1 MAEGAVTRAKD
12 HAKQISKLHDKY
24 QEHTTTIADLQKYTA
39 DKLSTLTTAISSH
52 STILQ
57 DVVAKLSTLTL
68 PTTTAPPP
76 PLLPLP
82 QPSSKLSSPFAA
94 GSSSNTFPPPGDP
107 SVFPPPRLPKL
118 EIPLFSGD
126 NVQGWVFQM
135 ERFFTYHRTPPDQKM
150 TIAAFYMTG
159 IALQWFQW
167 MHSTSQL
174 SSWEVFTHQLD
185 LRFGPSKFINH
196 EAQLYKLKQT
206 STVEAYLAD
215 FENVSTRV
223 TGLSHANMLNCFIS
237 GLHDDIQREL
247 SILKPYTLHEAMGL
261 AKLLEDKCNTAKP
274 FFKKST
280 AFPTPSAST
289 KPATPLPLKRLTPAE
304 MATRRAQGLCF
315 NCDDKF
321 VPGHRCRP
329 PQFLCLMTEN
339 DGVPNE
345 VQLAATEV
353 TIQGEQPELMIDH
366 PQISFH
372 AFTGQLIRST
382 LKLAGSINGQSV
394 VVLIDGGST
403 NNFIQ
408 SRLTKHLGLTVQ
420 TSPHLKVTIGNGDS
434 LGCAGACSRV
444 PLVLGEAY
452 FAVDLLLLPIYG
464 ADLVLGVQW
473 LSELGPIL
481 FDYKKLW
488 MEFDYKGVKTKLHG
502 LTQPSIA
509 QMTLNPLS
517 RSLQTDSIAHF
528 YLLSVDHVPTS
539 TEPKIGV
546 QAPPHFRQQLQS
558 LLNQFR

>member
-12 HAKQISKLHDKY
+12 HAEQISKLHDKY

-107 SVFPPPRLPKL
+107 SVFPPPRLLKL

-215 FENVSTRV
+215 FENVSTHV

-237 GLHDDIQREL
+237 GLRDDIQREL

-280 AFPTPSAST
+280 ALPTPSAPT

-304 MATRRAQGLCF
+304 MATR
-315 NCDDKF
+315 
-321 VPGHRCRP
+321 
-329 PQFLCLMTEN
+329 
-339 DGVPNE
+339 
-345 VQLAATEV
+345 
-353 TIQGEQPELMIDH
+353 
-366 PQISFH
+366 
-372 AFTGQLIRST
+372 
-382 LKLAGSINGQSV
+382 
-394 VVLIDGGST
+394 
-403 NNFIQ
+403 
-408 SRLTKHLGLTVQ
+408 
-420 TSPHLKVTIGNGDS
+420 
-434 LGCAGACSRV
+434 
-444 PLVLGEAY
+444 
-452 FAVDLLLLPIYG
+452 
-464 ADLVLGVQW
+464 
-473 LSELGPIL
+473 
-481 FDYKKLW
+481 
-488 MEFDYKGVKTKLHG
+488 
-502 LTQPSIA
+502 
-509 QMTLNPLS
+509 
-517 RSLQTDSIAHF
+517 
-528 YLLSVDHVPTS
+528 
-539 TEPKIGV
+539 
-546 QAPPHFRQQLQS
+546 
-558 LLNQFR
+558 